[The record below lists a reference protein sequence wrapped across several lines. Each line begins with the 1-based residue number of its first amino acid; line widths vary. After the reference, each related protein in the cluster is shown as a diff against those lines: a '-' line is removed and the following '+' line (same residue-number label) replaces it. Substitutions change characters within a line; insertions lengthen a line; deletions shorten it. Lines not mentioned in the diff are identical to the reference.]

1 MTPYRRAVSL
11 GLTLSFLLLFPAVG
25 WANYLIQRGD
35 VLELSVVGIPDFK
48 HRSVVGPDGEIT
60 LPMIQPLSVANI
72 ELAAALKLV
81 KAELSQRVYQERT
94 PDGRVYSTTIAPD
107 AILLTIAEY
116 RPIYVDG
123 DVTKPGSQT
132 YLPGMTVRQA
142 VSLAGGY
149 EIMRFRMNNP
159 FLESADLRSEHQS
172 MWIQY
177 VQEQARIWRLQTEL
191 EARNARSLEEMTQ
204 APLRTQ
210 ELVRMREL
218 ARRELEA
225 QINRNKAERE
235 YLEQAI
241 RTAENNIEL
250 LESRQ
255 GKDDE
260 NVKADSDDFVRLKT
274 FSASGNLPMSRLSE
288 ARRLYLFSATQA
300 LQTSVQLSEAT
311 RKRDEAKRELARLLE
326 NRRMELLKELKEAG
340 AAVANVRSRL
350 EAVGQKIEYTGIIR
364 SQLVRG
370 ASRPEIRITRAQSNA
385 NVEQADENTEL
396 MPGDTVE
403 IALKSGLPREGSTW

>member
-1 MTPYRRAVSL
+1 MTLYSRAVSL
-11 GLTLSFLLLFPAVG
+11 CLILSFLLLSPAAA

-60 LPMIQPLSVANI
+60 LPMIQPLNIANI

-81 KAELSQRVYQERT
+81 KAELAQKVYQERT
-94 PDGRVYSTTIAPD
+94 PDGRVHSTTIAPD
-107 AILLTIAEY
+107 AIMLTIAEY

-123 DVTKPGSQT
+123 DVTKPGSQP
-132 YLPGMTVRQA
+132 YRPGMTVRQA

-159 FLESADLRSEHQS
+159 FLESADLRNEHQS

-191 EARNARSLEEMTQ
+191 EPRNARSLEEMTQ
-204 APLRTQ
+204 APLPAQ

-218 ARRELEA
+218 ARQELEA
-225 QINRNKAERE
+225 QMNRNKAERE
-235 YLEQAI
+235 YLEQAVK
-241 RTAENNIEL
+241 TAQSSIEL
-250 LESRQ
+250 LETRE

-260 NVKADSDDFVRLKT
+260 NLKADSDDFMRLKA
-274 FSASGNLPMSRLSE
+274 FSATGNLPMSRLSE

-300 LQTSVQLSEAT
+300 LQTSVQLSEAK
-311 RKRDEAKRELARLLE
+311 RKRDDARRDLARLAE
-326 NRRMELLKELKEAG
+326 NRRMEVIKELEQAG
-340 AAVANVRSRL
+340 AALANVRSRL

-370 ASRPEIRITRAQSNA
+370 GARPEVRITRSQSNA
-385 NVEQADENTEL
+385 PIEQADENTEL

-403 IALKSGLPREGSTW
+403 IALKTGLPREGSTW